1 MKAKY
6 VGIVA
11 TLAVAVLGLTA
22 CGGSAT
28 YKDGTYEGKS
38 EVYDYAEE
46 DGTDE
51 GNGYG
56 VATITIEGGKITDC
70 KFVTYEPDGTLKDEE
85 YGKKQGSVANRD
97 FYNKAQKAVAACSE
111 YADLLVQ
118 NGQLDGIDAISGATK
133 NYDQFTEAVERAL
146 EQAEE

>member
-1 MKAKY
+1 MRAKY
-6 VGIVA
+6 IGITA
-11 TLAVAVLGLTA
+11 ALAVAAVGITA

-97 FYNKAQKAVAACSE
+97 FYNKAQKAASSPMPQSTRPNAGRSPTRPRVTWAPTGSSSLPSKSRIRESA
-111 YADLLVQ
+111 
-118 NGQLDGIDAISGATK
+118 
-133 NYDQFTEAVERAL
+133 
-146 EQAEE
+146 